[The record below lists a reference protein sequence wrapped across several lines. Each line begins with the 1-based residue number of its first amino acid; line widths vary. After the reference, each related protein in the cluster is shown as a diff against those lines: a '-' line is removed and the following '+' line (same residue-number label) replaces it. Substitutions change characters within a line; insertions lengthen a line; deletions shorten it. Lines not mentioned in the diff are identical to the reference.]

1 MRVAEFSERR
11 LRLRTGV
18 PFFTSK
24 TLQFDKGTGVGTLRR
39 HGIFT
44 NRRSEKFQLDD
55 VTDVSMLKLGTNRN
69 STYHASISLAANR
82 SIRLLGRRQSE
93 IKVAVTAMRAFL
105 GVRKWW

>member
-11 LRLRTGV
+11 LRLQTGV

-24 TLQFDKGTGVGTLRR
+24 TLQFDKGTGVGTLMR

-44 NRRSEKFQLDD
+44 KRRSERFELAD
-55 VTDVSMLKLGTNRN
+55 VTDVSVLKLGTSRN

-82 SIRLLGRRQSE
+82 SIRLIGRGQSE
-93 IKVAVTAMRAFL
+93 IKLAVTAMREFL
-105 GVRKWW
+105 GVRRWW